1 MTFNRENSENK
12 TVANISQYTVLQ
24 SVLLYRIS
32 IMHILQQTTTN
43 KCISHKNQDFNSSLF
58 LIMLLVQLYVMV
70 GILLPCWKFLHARII
85 SLRADTWSLKAS
97 FNPVLVVC
105 CKDESVWLCK
115 CVHAHFFFLHLF
127 LWFSFLILELLWQK
141 GTFSFSFY
149 LHVYY
154 TACINERIVSKI
166 YSATT
171 TYHFVLT
178 CFRTITSVIKK
189 GDLPT

>member
-24 SVLLYRIS
+24 SVLLYIIS

-43 KCISHKNQDFNSSLF
+43 KCISHKNQDLNSSLF

-105 CKDESVWLCK
+105 CKDYVN
-115 CVHAHFFFLHLF
+115 VYMYIFFFFFLRLF

-171 TYHFVLT
+171 KYHFVLT

-189 GDLPT
+189 DNLPT